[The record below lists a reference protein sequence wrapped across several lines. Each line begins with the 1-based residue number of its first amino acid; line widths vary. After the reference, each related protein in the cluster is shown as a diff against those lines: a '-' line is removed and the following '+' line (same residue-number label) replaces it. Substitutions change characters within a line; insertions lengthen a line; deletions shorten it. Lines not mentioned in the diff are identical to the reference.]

1 MYIYQIAAKIY
12 FILFLSTVTAFSQT
26 ATKAKHDALGITFT
40 IPENWFGQKTALGF
54 LITSTKTP
62 GFVLILPNYIKDI
75 VTMKSD
81 ALKGIQNN
89 NGTSLLLTGNL
100 ESLQK
105 DGFAGKYTGTL
116 EWQQI
121 HSFIAGKINPYG
133 NGVTI
138 LCATKPNLYS
148 DEHRKTT
155 LQIANSIQFTK
166 PKSDVSIL
174 NIDNQWTTRL
184 YGSRLT
190 YMSTYSTYGGGSSSK
205 RIIDLCSKGYFNF
218 SSNYN
223 MTLDTGGTFG
233 SSSDANKGSGT
244 WTVVKSALGESM
256 LQLTFYNG
264 EIYEYIITSDKD
276 DKTFLNGDRYFR
288 TYNGSGKYSPQCD

>member
-1 MYIYQIAAKIY
+1 MCIHQIVTKICLI
-12 FILFLSTVTAFSQT
+12 FFLSTISIFSQT
-26 ATKAKHDALGITFT
+26 TTKAKHDALGITFT
-40 IPENWFGQKTALGF
+40 IPQDWFGQETALGF

-62 GFVLILPNYIKDI
+62 GFVLILSNDIKDI

-89 NGTSLLLTGNL
+89 NGTNLMLTGDL
-100 ESLQK
+100 EHLQK

-121 HSFIAGKINPYG
+121 HSFMACKINPYG
-133 NGVTI
+133 SGITI
-138 LCATKPNLYS
+138 LCVTKPNLYS

-155 LQIANSIQFTK
+155 LHIANSIQFTK
-166 PKSDVSIL
+166 PNNDVSIL
-174 NIDNQWTTRL
+174 NTDNEWATKL
-184 YGSRLT
+184 IGSRLT

-218 SSNYN
+218 SSSYN

-244 WTVVKSALGESM
+244 WTVIKNALGESI
-256 LQLTFYNG
+256 LKLTFYNG
-264 EIYEYIITSDKD
+264 EIYEYTLTTDED

-288 TYNGSGKYSPQCD
+288 TYKGSGKYSPQCD

>member
-1 MYIYQIAAKIY
+1 MYLNQIAVHVCLI
-12 FILFLSTVTAFSQT
+12 FFLNTVNVFSQKI
-26 ATKAKHDALGITFT
+26 TKTKHNGLGITFT

-62 GFVLILPNYIKDI
+62 GFVLILPNDIKDI

-100 ESLQK
+100 ENLQK

-121 HSFIAGKINPYG
+121 HSFIAEKINPYG
-133 NGVTI
+133 NGITI

-148 DEHRKTT
+148 NEHRETT
-155 LQIANSIQFTK
+155 LQIANSIQFLK
-166 PKSDVSIL
+166 PNSDVSIH
-174 NIDNQWTTRL
+174 NTDNEWTTKL
-184 YGSRLT
+184 YDSRLT

-205 RIIDLCSKGYFNF
+205 RVIDLCRKGYFNF
-218 SSNYN
+218 SSNYS
-223 MTLDTGGTFG
+223 MTLDTGGSFG
-233 SSSDANKGSGT
+233 SSSNANKGAGT
-244 WTVVKSALGESM
+244 WKVIKNALGESM
-256 LQLTFYNG
+256 LQLTFYNSK
-264 EIYEYIITSDKD
+264 IHEYTITTDQD

-288 TYNGSGKYSPQCD
+288 TYKDSGKYSPQCD